1 MWGSA
6 KTFIVTTVKILEKV
20 KPVLAY
26 MYPTSYHNIKGMHT
40 SLLMEMV
47 SSQSV
52 IYWYNIEDIK
62 SETKSGT
69 MTHLI
74 TMLRVHEYLSS
85 NPNVHIKA

>member
-6 KTFIVTTVKILEKV
+6 RTFIVSTVKILEKV

-26 MYPTSYHNIKGMHT
+26 MYPTSHHNTKGVHT

-52 IYWYNIEDIK
+52 MY
-62 SETKSGT
+62 
-69 MTHLI
+69 
-74 TMLRVHEYLSS
+74 
-85 NPNVHIKA
+85 